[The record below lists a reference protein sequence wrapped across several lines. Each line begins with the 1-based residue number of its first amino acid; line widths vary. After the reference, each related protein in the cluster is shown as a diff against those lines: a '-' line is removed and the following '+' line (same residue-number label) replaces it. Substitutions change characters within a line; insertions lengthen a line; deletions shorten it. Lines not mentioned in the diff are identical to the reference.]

1 MNYYIILHNI
11 YIQIICQKNN
21 YYLSQSNEN
30 LIKDIQ
36 EFQKKYEKIYN
47 ELPILKEKLIKLK
60 TLCDFN
66 DLNSKKENE
75 EILKI
80 NLVLTNIM

>member
-1 MNYYIILHNI
+1 MNYYIILYN
-11 YIQIICQKNN
+11 IQIICQKNN

-47 ELPILKEKLIKLK
+47 ELPILKEKIIKLE
-60 TLCDFN
+60 TLCDLN
-66 DLNSKKENE
+66 DLNSKKEIE

-80 NLVLTNIM
+80 NLVLINIM

>member
-1 MNYYIILHNI
+1 MNYYIILYN
-11 YIQIICQKNN
+11 IQIICQKNN

-47 ELPILKEKLIKLK
+47 ELPILKEKIIKLE
-60 TLCDFN
+60 TLCDLN
-66 DLNSKKENE
+66 DLNSKKETE

-80 NLVLTNIM
+80 NLVLINIM

>member
-80 NLVLTNIM
+80 NLILTNIM

>member
-1 MNYYIILHNI
+1 MNYYIILYNI

>member
-1 MNYYIILHNI
+1 MNYYIILYN
-11 YIQIICQKNN
+11 IQIIYQKNN

-36 EFQKKYEKIYN
+36 EFQKKYEKIYS

-60 TLCDFN
+60 TLCDLN
-66 DLNSKKENE
+66 DLNSKKETE